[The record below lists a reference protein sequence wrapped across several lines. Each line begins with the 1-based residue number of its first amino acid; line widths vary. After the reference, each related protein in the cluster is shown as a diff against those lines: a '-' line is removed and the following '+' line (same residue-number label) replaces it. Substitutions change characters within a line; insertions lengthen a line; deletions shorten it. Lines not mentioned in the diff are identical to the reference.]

1 MEIEVFQKVAGLKNS
16 HPAPPVLEHSAL
28 PLDLVLYAD
37 VVVLLLLRLVA
48 LPHAVLRLDLEVELG
63 VAVHHRAL
71 LDQPLQGTDL
81 HRNPEGTV
89 GQERKR
95 TSDFGLSARG
105 LLLLLGQLVDHRER
119 LDGFLGGELKRLLIL
134 VVLLPGDVGPGL
146 LVGPLLVLDLA
157 PDEGE
162 EMGLAAEEEGVAEDI
177 LAGILAGLV
186 EAVHIELPDE
196 AIDVPVSEVFGE
208 DVFLEFVDLLD
219 GKLAAVAHPVDNGLV
234 LFVLEDLEALLDEVG
249 H

>member
-1 MEIEVFQKVAGLKNS
+1 MEIEVFQEVAGLQDS
-16 HPAPPVLEHSAL
+16 HPTSPVLEHPAL

-37 VVVLLLLRLVA
+37 VVVVLLLRLVA
-48 LPHAVLRLDLEVELG
+48 LPHAVLRLDLEVQLG

-89 GQERKR
+89 GQERER
-95 TSDFGLSARG
+95 TSDFRLSACG
-105 LLLLLGQLVDHRER
+105 LLLLLGHLVDHRER
-119 LDGFLGGELKRLLIL
+119 LDRFLGRELEWLLIL
-134 VVLLPGDVGPGL
+134 VVLLPRDVGFEL
-146 LVGPLLVLDLA
+146 LVCPLLVLDLA

-162 EMGLAAEEEGVAEDI
+162 EMGLTTEEEGVAEDI

-186 EAVHIELPDE
+186 EAVHVELPDE
-196 AIDVPVSEVFGE
+196 AIDVPVPEEFGE
-208 DVFLEFVDLLD
+208 DVFLELIDLLD